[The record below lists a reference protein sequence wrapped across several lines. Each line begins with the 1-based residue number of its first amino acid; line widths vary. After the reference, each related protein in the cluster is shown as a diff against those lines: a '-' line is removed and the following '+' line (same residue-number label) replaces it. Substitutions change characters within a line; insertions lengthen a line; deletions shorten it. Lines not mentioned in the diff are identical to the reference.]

1 MSFISKV
8 LQWQLAGYVSKDV
21 WNEMDKIVGPDL
33 LPSQQEIDT
42 SPEPVLEF
50 DSDEQANKE
59 ADDNDDDQKLL
70 STSEIYNFACE
81 ITYPNIYPSKR
92 KEFALQA
99 LGLTESKY
107 NHINNNRKGAEQ
119 KNYEVF

>member
-1 MSFISKV
+1 M
-8 LQWQLAGYVSKDV
+8 SKDV
-21 WNEMDKIVGPDL
+21 WNEMDKIVSPDL
-33 LPSQQEIDT
+33 LPSQQEIDA

-59 ADDNDDDQKLL
+59 ADDNDDDEKLC
-70 STSEIYNFACE
+70 STSEINFAWR

-99 LGLTESKY
+99 LGLTESIY
-107 NHINNNRKGAEQ
+107 NRINNKRKGAEQ
-119 KNYEVF
+119 KNHEVF